1 MFITLEGIEG
11 AGKTTILPQLVA
23 ALEARGMGCT
33 VTREPGGT
41 QFGRQV
47 RAILLDPDHR
57 GLDAHAELLLYVADR
72 VQHVREVIRPSLAS
86 GDVVL
91 CDRYMDATVV
101 YQGVAR
107 QLGRELILKLHAL
120 VMGDLRP
127 DATLLFDLP
136 ARVGLE
142 RAWRD
147 FDRGER
153 SRRESRFEQEHLA
166 FHEAVREGYL
176 QLARMEPQRFHIIDA
191 SADPQAVARQAR
203 AALGQVLSTP
213 PAECPRGPHG
223 KGSD

>member
-23 ALEARGMGCT
+23 WLETHGARCT

-41 QFGRQV
+41 DFGRQV

-57 GLDAHAELLLYVADR
+57 GLDPHAELLLYVADR
-72 VQHVREVIRPSLAS
+72 VQHVREVIRPALAR
-86 GDVVL
+86 GDMVL
-91 CDRYMDATVV
+91 CDRYVDATIV

-107 QLGRELILKLHAL
+107 KLGRELIIKLHEL
-120 VMGDLRP
+120 VLGALRP
-127 DATLLFDLP
+127 DATLLLDLP

-153 SRRESRFEQEHLA
+153 SRRESRFEQEHIA

-191 SADPQAVARQAR
+191 RADPQAVARQAR
-203 AALGQVLSTP
+203 AALEQVLPPPTP
-213 PAECPRGPHG
+213 
-223 KGSD
+223 

>member
-23 ALEARGMGCT
+23 ALEDHGATCT

-41 QFGRQV
+41 DFGRQV
-47 RAILLDPDHR
+47 RAILLDPEHR
-57 GLDAHAELLLYVADR
+57 DLDPHAELLLYVADR
-72 VQHVREVIRPSLAS
+72 VQHVRAVIRPALAR
-86 GDVVL
+86 GEVVL
-91 CDRYMDATVV
+91 CDRYMDATIV

-107 QLGRELILKLHAL
+107 KLGRELILKLHAL
-120 VMGDLRP
+120 VLGDLRP
-127 DATLLFDLP
+127 DLTLLFDLP
-136 ARVGLE
+136 AEVGLA

-176 QLARMEPQRFHIIDA
+176 ALARREPQRFHVIDA

-203 AALGQVLSTP
+203 KALARALKPQAP
-213 PAECPRGPHG
+213 
-223 KGSD
+223 